1 MIYPVEL
8 TSLAEQQYEALYE
21 RAQSALKRGKHKHIS
36 VAAFQELEEAWDEVL
51 PIDPEQDDRALAG
64 ILSFIY
70 CLSLESVV
78 ICYLVNSD
86 KPSIIVLTI
95 FERGKSRKARR
106 ELANAMIENGEVNI
120 LLKSLGI
127 KPPLSKI
134 KVSDAFLM

>member
-21 RAQSALKRGKHKHIS
+21 RAQSALKGGKRKHIS
-36 VAAFQELEEAWDEVL
+36 VAAFRELEEAWEVL
-51 PIDPEQDDRALAG
+51 PIDPEQHDRALAG

-106 ELANAMIENGEVNI
+106 ELANALIENGEVNI